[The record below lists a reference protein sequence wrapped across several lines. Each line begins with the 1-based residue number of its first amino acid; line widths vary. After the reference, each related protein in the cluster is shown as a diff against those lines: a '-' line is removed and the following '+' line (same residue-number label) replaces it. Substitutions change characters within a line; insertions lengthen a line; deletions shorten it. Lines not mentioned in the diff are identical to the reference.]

1 MTWLTDLT
9 VDGSERS
16 LFFQM
21 LFPNNLEMQDKGFLR
36 QLSDRGVLEGPE
48 KNQCYWHVI
57 LMNSPKCP
65 EVYSSQM

>member
-21 LFPNNLEMQDKGFLR
+21 LFPDNLEMQDKGFLK

-48 KNQCYWHVI
+48 KNQCY
-57 LMNSPKCP
+57 
-65 EVYSSQM
+65 